1 MLFRK
6 YFKINFKS
14 EMVKWKKIKT
24 FSLAAKV
31 DFALQENCKKAID
44 KFCPVSSSVSI
55 VDCLRRKLLDPGLGQ
70 MCRRVVINRI
80 MTQNKDIRLNP
91 SLYNA
96 CTRDISAFCA
106 EPFLVLGQ
114 KTTDQPTNGQVILC
128 PRATF
133 LCKKFG
139 KRFFF
144 LTFYWIIYWKTCVFA
159 SLFLRTIINIFIIVI
174 FPFILLKRN
183 KMI

>member
-1 MLFRK
+1 
-6 YFKINFKS
+6 
-14 EMVKWKKIKT
+14 MVKWKKIKT

-31 DFALQENCKKAID
+31 DFALQENCKKAIE

-114 KTTDQPTNGQVILC
+114 KTTDQPTNGQVILWKSSKI
-128 PRATF
+128 F
-133 LCKKFG
+133 FSLFIGLYIG
-139 KRFFF
+139 KHAYSHHFFF
-144 LTFYWIIYWKTCVFA
+144 EL
-159 SLFLRTIINIFIIVI
+159 
-174 FPFILLKRN
+174 
-183 KMI
+183 